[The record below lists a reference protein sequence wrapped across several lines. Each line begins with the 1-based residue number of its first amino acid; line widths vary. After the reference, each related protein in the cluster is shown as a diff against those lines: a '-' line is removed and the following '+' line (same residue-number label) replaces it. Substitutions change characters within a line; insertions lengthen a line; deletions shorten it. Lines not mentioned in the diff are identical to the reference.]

1 MREASVSPSDLADVV
16 VSELLGS
23 FGDNELSPE
32 CLDGAQLSGLM
43 KPNAVSIPS
52 DYVSFIAPLSSA
64 KLHQEAKAQAYVST
78 DPGAGPMGQPFGFLR
93 AMETPY
99 VVRTHAGTQTH
110 GEKECFK
117 FVHPREVGSFKEDD
131 NQRFTKVTF
140 EADGTYGLGLGSGYL
155 REDVGMR
162 DIGKDLDGR
171 EGGGKGGIV
180 VHGLTGSFD
189 SLLYKKKYGDRE
201 EERISIAP
209 SSFSVGMFS
218 WFPLFFPLREPM
230 FLPAGGKMAVSIW
243 RIKDDK
249 NVWYEWGVEV
259 EDGEG
264 RIVGKSNIHN
274 VNGRSYKVGL

>member
-1 MREASVSPSDLADVV
+1 MGVVRVLSCDMREASVSPSDLADVV

-131 NQRFTKVTF
+131 NQRFNKVTF

-162 DIGKDLDGR
+162 DIGKELDGR
-171 EGGGKGGIV
+171 EGGGGGRYR
-180 VHGLTGSFD
+180 GSRTYRKLRLTT
-189 SLLYKKKYGDRE
+189 L
-201 EERISIAP
+201 
-209 SSFSVGMFS
+209 
-218 WFPLFFPLREPM
+218 
-230 FLPAGGKMAVSIW
+230 
-243 RIKDDK
+243 
-249 NVWYEWGVEV
+249 
-259 EDGEG
+259 
-264 RIVGKSNIHN
+264 
-274 VNGRSYKVGL
+274 